1 MRVGVD
7 MKLKAREL
15 QTDKTLSDKILSQ
28 SKEMVKMS
36 DEQMKVYNKM
46 LENARINKI
55 TAQAIIDGLK

>member
-1 MRVGVD
+1 

>member
-1 MRVGVD
+1 

-28 SKEMVKMS
+28 SKEMIKMS